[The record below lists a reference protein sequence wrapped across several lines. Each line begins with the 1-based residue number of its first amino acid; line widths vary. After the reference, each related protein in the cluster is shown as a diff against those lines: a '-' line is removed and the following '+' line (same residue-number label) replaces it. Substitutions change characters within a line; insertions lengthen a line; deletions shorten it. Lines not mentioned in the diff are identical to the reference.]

1 MSDGESGQGNGVGL
15 PRSALD
21 GRGVVVGPDGAL
33 QGAAIFHGK
42 EGWVISF
49 T

>member
-21 GRGVVVGPDGAL
+21 GRGVAVGPGGAL
-33 QGAAIFHGK
+33 RGGDFSWERGLGHQFYL
-42 EGWVISF
+42 
-49 T
+49 